1 VLGKQENQY
10 LDLMEHFSSP
20 KTLLIMAGG
29 LGSRYKGLKQVDGIT
44 SDGSTVLEFSIYDA
58 LAAGF
63 TKIVIIINSHLPVSY
78 LARLTDIAIRK
89 KFELHLVSQTI
100 DKLIPEEY
108 GYLLQKRQKPW
119 GTAHA
124 ILCAKETIQ
133 EPFVVINADDYYG
146 KQAFIE
152 MADCIANGH
161 IQQNQFAMVAYPVS
175 ATLSENGAVSRG
187 ICTLSNEGYLQ
198 QVIERTKIAREGKD
212 IVFIEKGEKE
222 IIASDALVSMNF
234 WCFHPTVFE
243 DLEKAFCAFL
253 QSVPE
258 PTSEIYIP
266 TEVQHLIDS
275 KTIKVK
281 VLHTADRWHGI
292 TYPED
297 KEQLVE
303 FISDCVDNQL
313 YPSNLWE

>member
-1 VLGKQENQY
+1 
-10 LDLMEHFSSP
+10 
-20 KTLLIMAGG
+20 MAGG
-29 LGSRYKGLKQVDGIT
+29 LGSRYKGLKQVDCIT
-44 SDGSTVLEFSIYDA
+44 SDGATVLEFSMYDA

-63 TKIVIIINSHLPVSY
+63 TKIVIIINSHLPASY
-78 LARLTDIAIRK
+78 IARLTDIATRK
-89 KFELHLVSQTI
+89 KFELHLVSQSI

-108 GYLLQKRQKPW
+108 GYLLQERQKPW

-187 ICTLSNEGYLQ
+187 VCTLSNKGYLQ
-198 QVIERTKIAREGKD
+198 QVIERTKISREGKD

-222 IIASDALVSMNF
+222 IIASDAIVSMNF
-234 WCFHPTVFE
+234 WGFHPTVFE
-243 DLEKAFCAFL
+243 DLEKAFYAFL

-275 KTIKVK
+275 KSVKVK
-281 VLHTADRWHGI
+281 VLHTSDRWYGI

-297 KEQLVE
+297 KELLVE
-303 FISDCVDNQL
+303 FISDSVENRL

>member
-1 VLGKQENQY
+1 
-10 LDLMEHFSSP
+10 
-20 KTLLIMAGG
+20 MAGG

-44 SDGSTVLEFSIYDA
+44 SDGSTVLEFSMYDA

-100 DKLIPEEY
+100 DKLIPNEY
-108 GYLLQKRQKPW
+108 GYLLQERQKPW

-152 MADCIANGH
+152 MGEYITKGH

-222 IIASDALVSMNF
+222 IITSDALVSMNL

-275 KTIKVK
+275 KSVKVK
-281 VLHTADRWHGI
+281 VLHTSDRWHGI

-303 FISDCVDNQL
+303 FISDCVEKHL

>member
-1 VLGKQENQY
+1 
-10 LDLMEHFSSP
+10 
-20 KTLLIMAGG
+20 MAGG

-187 ICTLSNEGYLQ
+187 ICTLSKEGCLQ
-198 QVIERTKIAREGKD
+198 QVIERTKIAREGKN

-234 WCFHPTVFE
+234 WSFHPTVFE

>member
-1 VLGKQENQY
+1 
-10 LDLMEHFSSP
+10 
-20 KTLLIMAGG
+20 MAGG

-44 SDGSTVLEFSIYDA
+44 SDGATVLEFSMYDA

-63 TKIVIIINSHLPVSY
+63 TKIVIIINLHLPASY
-78 LARLTDIAIRK
+78 LARLTDIATRK
-89 KFELHLVSQTI
+89 KFELHLVSQSI
-100 DKLIPEEY
+100 DKCIPKEFSH
-108 GYLLQKRQKPW
+108 LLQQRQKPW

-234 WCFHPTVFE
+234 WGFHPTVFE
-243 DLEKAFCAFL
+243 DLEKAFFAFL

-275 KTIKVK
+275 KSVKVK
-281 VLHTADRWHGI
+281 VLHTSDRWHGI
-292 TYPED
+292 TYPKD
-297 KEQLVE
+297 KALLVA
-303 FISDCVDNQL
+303 FISECIENQL
-313 YPSNLWE
+313 YPINLWE

>member
-1 VLGKQENQY
+1 
-10 LDLMEHFSSP
+10 
-20 KTLLIMAGG
+20 MAGG
-29 LGSRYKGLKQVDGIT
+29 LGSRYKGLKQVDCIT
-44 SDGSTVLEFSIYDA
+44 SDGATVLEFSMYDA

-63 TKIVIIINSHLPVSY
+63 TKIVIIINSHLPASY
-78 LARLTDIAIRK
+78 IARLTDIATRK
-89 KFELHLVSQTI
+89 KFELHLVSQSI

-108 GYLLQKRQKPW
+108 GYLLQERQKPW

-187 ICTLSNEGYLQ
+187 VCTLSNKGYLQ

-222 IIASDALVSMNF
+222 IIASDAIVSMNF
-234 WCFHPTVFE
+234 WGFHPTVFE
-243 DLEKAFCAFL
+243 DLEKAFYAFL

-275 KTIKVK
+275 KSVKVK
-281 VLHTADRWHGI
+281 VLHTSDRWYGI

-297 KEQLVE
+297 KELLVE
-303 FISDCVDNQL
+303 FISDSVENRL

>member
-1 VLGKQENQY
+1 
-10 LDLMEHFSSP
+10 MEHFSSP

>member
-1 VLGKQENQY
+1 
-10 LDLMEHFSSP
+10 
-20 KTLLIMAGG
+20 MAGG

-44 SDGSTVLEFSIYDA
+44 SDGATVLEFSMYDA

-63 TKIVIIINSHLPVSY
+63 TKIVIIINLHLPASY
-78 LARLTDIAIRK
+78 LARLTDIATRK
-89 KFELHLVSQTI
+89 KFELHLVSQSI
-100 DKLIPEEY
+100 DKCIPKEFSH
-108 GYLLQKRQKPW
+108 LLQERQKPW

-152 MADCIANGH
+152 IADCIANGH

-187 ICTLSNEGYLQ
+187 ICTLSNEGFLQ

-234 WCFHPTVFE
+234 WGFHPTIFE
-243 DLEKAFCAFL
+243 DLETAFFAFL

-275 KTIKVK
+275 KSVKVK
-281 VLHTADRWHGI
+281 VLHTSDRWYGI

-297 KEQLVE
+297 KEQLVG
-303 FISDCVDNQL
+303 FISECIENQL

>member
-1 VLGKQENQY
+1 
-10 LDLMEHFSSP
+10 MS
-20 KTLLIMAGG
+20 GG

-44 SDGSTVLEFSIYDA
+44 SDGATVLEFSMYDA

-63 TKIVIIINSHLPVSY
+63 TKIVIIINSHLPASY
-78 LARLTDIAIRK
+78 LARLTDIASRK
-89 KFELHLVSQTI
+89 KFELHLVSQSI
-100 DKLIPEEY
+100 DKCIPKEFSH
-108 GYLLQKRQKPW
+108 LLQERQKPW

-234 WCFHPTVFE
+234 WGFHPTIFE
-243 DLEKAFCAFL
+243 DLEKAFYAFL

-275 KTIKVK
+275 KSVKVK
-281 VLHTADRWHGI
+281 VLHTSDRWYGI

-297 KEQLVE
+297 KALLVE
-303 FISDCVDNQL
+303 FISECIENQL

>member
-1 VLGKQENQY
+1 
-10 LDLMEHFSSP
+10 
-20 KTLLIMAGG
+20 
-29 LGSRYKGLKQVDGIT
+29 LKQVDGIT
-44 SDGSTVLEFSIYDA
+44 SDGATVLEFSMYDA

-63 TKIVIIINSHLPVSY
+63 TKIVIIINSHLPASY
-78 LARLTDIAIRK
+78 LARLTDIATRK
-89 KFELHLVSQTI
+89 KFELHLVSQSI
-100 DKLIPEEY
+100 DKCIPKEFSH
-108 GYLLQKRQKPW
+108 LLQERKKPW

-124 ILCAKETIQ
+124 ILCAKDIIN

-146 KQAFIE
+146 KQAFFE

-187 ICTLSNEGYLQ
+187 ICTLSNEGFLQ
-198 QVIERTKIAREGKD
+198 QVIERAKIAREGKD

-234 WCFHPTVFE
+234 WGFHPTVFE
-243 DLEKAFCAFL
+243 DLEKAFFAFL
-253 QSVPE
+253 QSVPG

-275 KTIKVK
+275 KSVKVK
-281 VLHTADRWHGI
+281 VLHTSDRWHGI

-297 KEQLVE
+297 KEQLVG
-303 FISDCVDNQL
+303 FISECIENQL
-313 YPSNLWE
+313 YPNNLWE

>member
-1 VLGKQENQY
+1 
-10 LDLMEHFSSP
+10 
-20 KTLLIMAGG
+20 MAGG

-44 SDGSTVLEFSIYDA
+44 YHGATVLEFSIYDA

-78 LARLTDIAIRK
+78 LARLTDIATRK

-100 DKLIPEEY
+100 DKFIPKEFSH
-108 GYLLQKRQKPW
+108 LLQQRQKPW

-222 IIASDALVSMNF
+222 IIASDAIVSMNF
-234 WCFHPTVFE
+234 WGFHPTVFE
-243 DLEKAFCAFL
+243 DLEKAFFAFL

-275 KTIKVK
+275 KSVKVK
-281 VLHTADRWHGI
+281 VLHTSDRWHGI
-292 TYPED
+292 TYPKD
-297 KEQLVE
+297 KALLVA
-303 FISDCVDNQL
+303 FISECIENQL
-313 YPSNLWE
+313 YPINLWE

>member
-1 VLGKQENQY
+1 
-10 LDLMEHFSSP
+10 
-20 KTLLIMAGG
+20 MAGG
-29 LGSRYKGLKQVDGIT
+29 LGSRYKGLKQVDSIT
-44 SDGSTVLEFSIYDA
+44 SDGATVLEFSMFDA

-63 TKIVIIINSHLPVSY
+63 TKIVIIINSHLPASY
-78 LARLTDIAIRK
+78 LARLTDIANRK
-89 KFELHLVSQTI
+89 KFELHLVSQSI
-100 DKLIPEEY
+100 DKCIPKEFSH
-108 GYLLQKRQKPW
+108 LLQERKKPW

-152 MADCIANGH
+152 MANCIANGH

-198 QVIERTKIAREGKD
+198 QVIERTKIAREGKN

-234 WCFHPTVFE
+234 WGFHPTVFE
-243 DLEKAFCAFL
+243 DLEKAFNAFL

-258 PTSEIYIP
+258 PTAEIYIP

-275 KTIKVK
+275 KSVKVK
-281 VLHTADRWHGI
+281 VLHTSDRWYGI

-297 KEQLVE
+297 KEQLVG
-303 FISDCVDNQL
+303 FISECIENQL

>member
-1 VLGKQENQY
+1 
-10 LDLMEHFSSP
+10 
-20 KTLLIMAGG
+20 MAGG

-44 SDGSTVLEFSIYDA
+44 SDGATVLEFSIYDA

-63 TKIVIIINSHLPVSY
+63 NKIVIIINSHLPASY
-78 LARLTDIAIRK
+78 LARLTDIANRK
-89 KFELHLVSQTI
+89 KFELHLVSQSI
-100 DKLIPEEY
+100 DKCIPKEFSH
-108 GYLLQKRQKPW
+108 LLQERQKPW

-234 WCFHPTVFE
+234 WGFHPTIFE
-243 DLEKAFCAFL
+243 DLEKAFFAFL

-275 KTIKVK
+275 KSVKVK
-281 VLHTADRWHGI
+281 VLHTSDRWYGI

-297 KEQLVE
+297 KEQLVG
-303 FISDCVDNQL
+303 FISECIENQL

>member
-1 VLGKQENQY
+1 
-10 LDLMEHFSSP
+10 
-20 KTLLIMAGG
+20 MAGG

-100 DKLIPEEY
+100 DKLIPNEY
-108 GYLLQKRQKPW
+108 GYLLQERQKPW

-152 MADCIANGH
+152 MGEYITKGH

-222 IIASDALVSMNF
+222 IITSDALVSMNL

-275 KTIKVK
+275 KSVKVK

-303 FISDCVDNQL
+303 FISDCVEKHL

>member
-1 VLGKQENQY
+1 
-10 LDLMEHFSSP
+10 
-20 KTLLIMAGG
+20 MAGG

-44 SDGSTVLEFSIYDA
+44 SHGATVLEFSMYDA

-63 TKIVIIINSHLPVSY
+63 TKIVIIINSHLPASY
-78 LARLTDIAIRK
+78 LARLTDIATRK
-89 KFELHLVSQTI
+89 KFELHLVSQSI
-100 DKLIPEEY
+100 DKCIPKEFSH
-108 GYLLQKRQKPW
+108 LLQQRQKPW

-234 WCFHPTVFE
+234 WGFHPTVFE
-243 DLEKAFCAFL
+243 DLEKAFFAFL

-258 PTSEIYIP
+258 PTAEIYIP

-275 KTIKVK
+275 NSVKVK
-281 VLHTADRWHGI
+281 VLHTSDRWYGI

-297 KEQLVE
+297 KELLVE
-303 FISDCVDNQL
+303 FISECVENQL

>member
-1 VLGKQENQY
+1 
-10 LDLMEHFSSP
+10 
-20 KTLLIMAGG
+20 MAGG

-100 DKLIPEEY
+100 DKLIPNEY

>member
-1 VLGKQENQY
+1 
-10 LDLMEHFSSP
+10 
-20 KTLLIMAGG
+20 MAGG

-44 SDGSTVLEFSIYDA
+44 SDGSTVLEFSMYDA

-152 MADCIANGH
+152 MADCIAKGH
-161 IQQNQFAMVAYPVS
+161 IQQNQFAMVAYPVT

-212 IVFIEKGEKE
+212 IVFIEKGEKA
-222 IIASDALVSMNF
+222 IITSDALVSMNL

-275 KTIKVK
+275 KSVKVK

>member
-152 MADCIANGH
+152 MADCIAKGH
-161 IQQNQFAMVAYPVS
+161 IQQNQFAMVAYPVT

-222 IIASDALVSMNF
+222 IITSDALVSMNL

-275 KTIKVK
+275 KSVKVK

>member
-1 VLGKQENQY
+1 
-10 LDLMEHFSSP
+10 
-20 KTLLIMAGG
+20 MAGG

-44 SDGSTVLEFSIYDA
+44 SDGATVLEFSMYDA

-63 TKIVIIINSHLPVSY
+63 TKIVIIINSHLPASY
-78 LARLTDIAIRK
+78 LARLTDIATRK
-89 KFELHLVSQTI
+89 KFELHLVSQSI
-100 DKLIPEEY
+100 DKCIPKEFSH
-108 GYLLQKRQKPW
+108 LLQQRQKPW

-187 ICTLSNEGYLQ
+187 ICTLSNKGYLQ

-234 WCFHPTVFE
+234 WGFHPTVFE
-243 DLEKAFCAFL
+243 DLEKSFYAFL

-275 KTIKVK
+275 KSVKVK
-281 VLHTADRWHGI
+281 VLHTSDRWHGI

-297 KEQLVE
+297 KALLVA
-303 FISDCVDNQL
+303 FISECIENQL
-313 YPSNLWE
+313 YPINLWE

>member
-1 VLGKQENQY
+1 
-10 LDLMEHFSSP
+10 
-20 KTLLIMAGG
+20 MAGG

-44 SDGSTVLEFSIYDA
+44 SDGATVLEFSMYDA

-63 TKIVIIINSHLPVSY
+63 TKFVIIINSHLPASY
-78 LARLTDIAIRK
+78 LARLTDIATRK
-89 KFELHLVSQTI
+89 KFEVHLVSQSI

-108 GYLLQKRQKPW
+108 GYLLQERQKPW

-161 IQQNQFAMVAYPVS
+161 IQHNQFAMVAYPVS
-175 ATLSENGAVSRG
+175 ATLSDNGAVSRG
-187 ICTLSNEGYLQ
+187 ICTLTDEGNLQ
-198 QVIERTKIAREGKD
+198 QVIERTKIAREGND
-212 IVFIEKGEKE
+212 IVFVEKGEKE
-222 IIASDALVSMNF
+222 IIGSNTLVSMNF
-234 WCFHPTVFE
+234 WGFHPTVFE
-243 DLEKAFCAFL
+243 DLEKAFHAFL
-253 QSVPE
+253 KAVPE
-258 PTSEIYIP
+258 STSEIYIP
-266 TEVQHLIDS
+266 TEVQRLIENQS
-275 KTIKVK
+275 CKVK
-281 VLHTADRWHGI
+281 VLQTTDRWHGI

-297 KEQLVE
+297 KVQLVG
-303 FISDCVDNQL
+303 FISECVEDQL

>member
-1 VLGKQENQY
+1 
-10 LDLMEHFSSP
+10 
-20 KTLLIMAGG
+20 MAGG

-253 QSVPE
+253 HSVPE

-275 KTIKVK
+275 KSVKVK
-281 VLHTADRWHGI
+281 VLHTSDRWHGI

>member
-1 VLGKQENQY
+1 
-10 LDLMEHFSSP
+10 
-20 KTLLIMAGG
+20 MAGG

>member
-1 VLGKQENQY
+1 
-10 LDLMEHFSSP
+10 
-20 KTLLIMAGG
+20 MAGG

-44 SDGSTVLEFSIYDA
+44 SDGATVLEFSMYDA

-63 TKIVIIINSHLPVSY
+63 TKIVIIINSHLPASY
-78 LARLTDIAIRK
+78 LARLTDISTRK
-89 KFELHLVSQTI
+89 KFELHLVSQSI
-100 DKLIPEEY
+100 DKCIPKKFSH
-108 GYLLQKRQKPW
+108 LLQERKKPW

-152 MADCIANGH
+152 IADCIANGH

-187 ICTLSNEGYLQ
+187 ICTLSNEGFLQ

-212 IVFIEKGEKE
+212 IVFIEKGKKE

-234 WCFHPTVFE
+234 WGFHPTVFE
-243 DLEKAFCAFL
+243 DLEKAFYAFL

-266 TEVQHLIDS
+266 TEVQHLIYS
-275 KTIKVK
+275 KRVKVK
-281 VLHTADRWHGI
+281 VLQTPDRWYGI

-297 KEQLVE
+297 KEQLVG
-303 FISDCVDNQL
+303 FISECIENQL

>member
-1 VLGKQENQY
+1 
-10 LDLMEHFSSP
+10 
-20 KTLLIMAGG
+20 MAGG

-44 SDGSTVLEFSIYDA
+44 SDGATVLEFSMYDA

-63 TKIVIIINSHLPVSY
+63 NKIVIIINSHLPASY
-78 LARLTDIAIRK
+78 LARLTDISTRK
-89 KFELHLVSQTI
+89 KFELHLVSQSI
-100 DKLIPEEY
+100 DKCIPKEFSH
-108 GYLLQKRQKPW
+108 LLQERQKPW

-152 MADCIANGH
+152 IADCIANGH

-187 ICTLSNEGYLQ
+187 ICTLSNEGLLQ
-198 QVIERTKIAREGKD
+198 QVIERAKIVREGKD

-234 WCFHPTVFE
+234 WGFHPTVFE
-243 DLEKAFCAFL
+243 DLEKAFYAFL

-266 TEVQHLIDS
+266 TEVQHLIYS
-275 KTIKVK
+275 KRVKVK
-281 VLHTADRWHGI
+281 VLQTPDRWYGI

-297 KEQLVE
+297 KEQLVG
-303 FISDCVDNQL
+303 FISECVENQL

>member
-1 VLGKQENQY
+1 
-10 LDLMEHFSSP
+10 MEHFSSP

-29 LGSRYKGLKQVDGIT
+29 LGSRYQGLKQVDGIT
-44 SDGSTVLEFSIYDA
+44 SDGATVLEFSMYDA
-58 LAAGF
+58 IAAGF
-63 TKIVIIINSHLPVSY
+63 TKIVIIINSHLPASY
-78 LARLTDIAIRK
+78 LTRLAEIATNK
-89 KFELHLVSQTI
+89 KLELHLVTQTTE
-100 DKLIPEEY
+100 KLIPKEFT
-108 GYLLQKRQKPW
+108 YLLQERQKPW

-152 MADCIANGH
+152 MAEYINKGH

-187 ICTLSNEGYLQ
+187 ICTLSNEGYLE
-198 QVIERTKIAREGKD
+198 QVIERTKIAREGNT

-234 WCFHPTVFE
+234 WGFHPTVFE
-243 DLEKAFCAFL
+243 DLEKAFFAFL

-266 TEVQHLIDS
+266 TEVQGLIDS
-275 KTIKVK
+275 KSVKVK
-281 VLHTADRWHGI
+281 VLHTSDRWHGI

-297 KEQLVE
+297 KEQLVG
-303 FISDCVDNQL
+303 FISECVENQL

>member
-1 VLGKQENQY
+1 
-10 LDLMEHFSSP
+10 
-20 KTLLIMAGG
+20 MAGG

-44 SDGSTVLEFSIYDA
+44 SDGATVLEFSMYDA

-63 TKIVIIINSHLPVSY
+63 TKIVIIINSHLPASY
-78 LARLTDIAIRK
+78 LARLTDIATRK
-89 KFELHLVSQTI
+89 KFELHLVSQSI
-100 DKLIPEEY
+100 DKCIPKEFSH
-108 GYLLQKRQKPW
+108 LLQERQKPW

-161 IQQNQFAMVAYPVS
+161 IQHNQFAMVAYPVS

-187 ICTLSNEGYLQ
+187 ICTLSNEGLLQ
-198 QVIERTKIAREGKD
+198 QVIERAKIVREGKD

-234 WCFHPTVFE
+234 WGFHPTVFE
-243 DLEKAFCAFL
+243 DLEKAFFAFL

-275 KTIKVK
+275 KSVKVK
-281 VLHTADRWHGI
+281 VLHTSDRWHGI

-297 KEQLVE
+297 KEQLVG
-303 FISDCVDNQL
+303 FISECIDNQL

>member
-1 VLGKQENQY
+1 
-10 LDLMEHFSSP
+10 
-20 KTLLIMAGG
+20 MAGG

-44 SDGSTVLEFSIYDA
+44 SDGATVLEFSMYDA
-58 LAAGF
+58 LEAGF
-63 TKIVIIINSHLPVSY
+63 AKIAIIINSHLPASY
-78 LARLTDIAIRK
+78 LDRLTDIANRK
-89 KFELHLVSQTI
+89 KFELHLVSQSI
-100 DKLIPEEY
+100 DKCIPKEFSH
-108 GYLLQKRQKPW
+108 LLQERQKPW

-146 KQAFIE
+146 KQAFFE

-187 ICTLSNEGYLQ
+187 ICTLSNEGFLQ

-234 WCFHPTVFE
+234 WGFHPTVFE
-243 DLEKAFCAFL
+243 DLEKAFYAFL

-275 KTIKVK
+275 KSVKVK
-281 VLHTADRWHGI
+281 VLHTSDRWYGI

-297 KEQLVE
+297 KEQLVG
-303 FISDCVDNQL
+303 FISECIENQL